1 MISIP
6 EQMLRPGA
14 RVAVVT
20 RTKDRPILLGRAL
33 ESVAGQSFQDL
44 VWVVVNDG
52 GTREPVD
59 AVAERA
65 RTRGVETVVLHHPAS
80 LGMEAASNAGV
91 AAVLSEF
98 VVLHDDDDSWEPAF
112 LTTTVAFLDGGPEWG
127 GVITGTIRVDE
138 RMERDGG
145 ARELRRRPFNPGLR
159 SVHLSEVAEQ
169 NPFPPICFLYRRSA
183 YDAVGSYDAT
193 LPVLGDWEFN
203 LRFLARFDIGVV
215 DRPLANYHWR
225 VADKGQYG
233 NSVSDG
239 VDRHV
244 QWDALVRNR
253 LLRRDLEAGTV
264 GLGHLVAGGRRQIAL
279 GKTLEPLSMVRGL
292 AKRVAFR
299 LRRVASIAARSK
311 IKRAVR
317 FLAPDRPNTREAVQ

>member
-1 MISIP
+1 MIVRDMTTLP
-6 EQMLRPGA
+6 ALPLLPTA

-33 ESVAGQSFQDL
+33 ESVAGQSFADL

-52 GTREPVD
+52 GSAAPVD
-59 AVAERA
+59 AVVRDARA
-65 RTRGVETVVLHHPAS
+65 RGVRTFVVHHPVS
-80 LGMEAASNAGV
+80 RGMEAASNAGV
-91 AAVLSEF
+91 GAVQSEF

-112 LTTTVAFLDGGPEWG
+112 LAETVAFLDAGPDWG
-127 GVITGTIRVDE
+127 GVITGTTRVDE
-138 RMERDGG
+138 RMEPAGN
-145 ARELRRRPFNPGLR
+145 AQELRRRPFNPGLR

-183 YDAVGSYDAT
+183 YDAVGAYDAT

-215 DRPLANYHWR
+215 DLPLANYHWR
-225 VADKGQYG
+225 VSDKGTYG
-233 NSVSDG
+233 NSVSGG

-253 LLRRDLEAGTV
+253 LLRRDLDAGTV
-264 GLGHLVAGGRRQIAL
+264 GLGHLVASGRRQIAL
-279 GKTLEPLSMVRGL
+279 GKTLEPLSMARGL

-299 LRRVASIAARSK
+299 LRRVAGVA
-311 IKRAVR
+311 
-317 FLAPDRPNTREAVQ
+317 L

>member
-1 MISIP
+1 MSLMRLDI
-6 EQMLRPGA
+6 EHLLRPAA

-20 RTKDRPILLGRAL
+20 RTKDRPILLARGL
-33 ESVAGQSFQDL
+33 DSVLGQTFKEL

-52 GTREPVD
+52 GATQPVD

-65 RTRGVETVVLHHPAS
+65 RAGGVATVVLHHPTS

-91 AAVLSEF
+91 SAASSEF
-98 VVLHDDDDSWEPAF
+98 VVLHDDDDTWDPAF
-112 LTTTVAFLDGGPEWG
+112 LATTVKFLDDGPEWG
-127 GVITGTIRVDE
+127 GVITGTTRVDE
-138 RMERDGG
+138 RMDPCGG

-183 YDAVGSYDAT
+183 YDVVGAYDAT

-225 VADKGQYG
+225 VSDKGRYG
-233 NSVSDG
+233 NSVSGG

-299 LRRVASIAARSK
+299 LRRVAGAA
-311 IKRAVR
+311 
-317 FLAPDRPNTREAVQ
+317 

>member
-6 EQMLRPGA
+6 DELLRSAP

-20 RTKDRPILLGRAL
+20 RTKNRPILLGRAL
-33 ESVAGQSFQDL
+33 ESVSGQSFPDL

-52 GTREPVD
+52 GEVAPVD
-59 AVAERA
+59 EVIARARALGINAVA
-65 RTRGVETVVLHHPAS
+65 LHHPVS

-91 AAVLSEF
+91 ALVRSEF

-112 LTTTVAFLDGGPEWG
+112 LATTVAFLESGPEWG
-127 GVITGTIRVDE
+127 GVITGTTRVDE
-138 RMERDGG
+138 RMDRDAV
-145 ARELRRRPFNPGLR
+145 ARELRRRPFNPGLH

-183 YDAVGSYDAT
+183 YDAVGPYDAT

-233 NSVSDG
+233 NSVSGG

-253 LLRRDLEAGTV
+253 LLRRDLDAGTV
-264 GLGHLVAGGRRQIAL
+264 GLGHLVASGRRQISL
-279 GKTLEPLSMVRGL
+279 GKTLEPLSMARGL

-299 LRRVASIAARSK
+299 LRRVAGAA
-311 IKRAVR
+311 
-317 FLAPDRPNTREAVQ
+317 L